1 MLLNIDDNNSFITTI
16 LILTLPLPIFLYLLN
31 FIVKYLKKEPIEDE
45 DYYLYNNY
53 VVDRVNLYRIS
64 YIIFINYLI
73 RAQAH
78 SFMAT
83 TPAIQRGVNEPN

>member
-1 MLLNIDDNNSFITTI
+1 LIATMLLNLDNNSFISTI

-73 RAQAH
+73 RAQALYCY
-78 SFMAT
+78 S
-83 TPAIQRGVNEPN
+83 ISI

>member
-1 MLLNIDDNNSFITTI
+1 MLLNLDNNSFISTI

-31 FIVKYLKKEPIEDE
+31 FIVKYLKKQPIEDE

-73 RAQAH
+73 RAQALYCY
-78 SFMAT
+78 S
-83 TPAIQRGVNEPN
+83 ISI

>member
-1 MLLNIDDNNSFITTI
+1 MLLNLDNNSFISTI

-73 RAQAH
+73 RAQALYCY
-78 SFMAT
+78 S
-83 TPAIQRGVNEPN
+83 ISI

>member
-1 MLLNIDDNNSFITTI
+1 MLLNLDNNSFISTI

-31 FIVKYLKKEPIEDE
+31 FIVKYLKKQPIEDE

-73 RAQAH
+73 RTQALYCY
-78 SFMAT
+78 S
-83 TPAIQRGVNEPN
+83 ISI

>member
-1 MLLNIDDNNSFITTI
+1 MLLNLDNNSFISTL

-31 FIVKYLKKEPIEDE
+31 FIVKYLKKQPIEDE

-73 RAQAH
+73 RAQALYCY
-78 SFMAT
+78 S
-83 TPAIQRGVNEPN
+83 ISI

>member
-1 MLLNIDDNNSFITTI
+1 MLLNLDNNSFISTI
-16 LILTLPLPIFLYLLN
+16 LILTLPLPIFLYFLN
-31 FIVKYLKKEPIEDE
+31 FIVKYLKKQPIEDE

-73 RAQAH
+73 RAQALYCY
-78 SFMAT
+78 S
-83 TPAIQRGVNEPN
+83 ISI